1 MLSLPQRVT
10 LVHQPTD
17 GQTMTAGLPPV
28 EVVDMRHELRAG
40 NRTMFSRSLH
50 AALSATL
57 AREEQAILFL
67 NRRGNASFVLCRDCG
82 YVARCPNCEM
92 TLTYHAANTQ
102 LICHSCGHHSPQLTV
117 CPQCSGT
124 RIRYFGAGTASVA
137 EALRA
142 DFPTA
147 RVLRWDRDTTQQHG
161 AHEELL
167 EQFAAGNADILVGT
181 QMIVKGLDLPRVT
194 LVGAVLADTA
204 LGLPDYRAGERTF
217 QLLTQAAGRAGR
229 AALAGRVVFQ
239 TYQPE
244 HYAIAAA
251 SQHDYLAFYEQEIG
265 YRRLL
270 RFPPYTRLV
279 RLIFRHDSPAKAQ
292 QEAEQ
297 AATLL
302 RQRIAE
308 RGAKD
313 ADLIGPAPTFFGRV
327 DNIFSWHIL
336 LRAADPLRLLHD
348 WTLRAGS
355 TLDVDPLDIL

>member
-1 MLSLPQRVT
+1 
-10 LVHQPTD
+10 
-17 GQTMTAGLPPV
+17 
-28 EVVDMRHELRAG
+28 
-40 NRTMFSRSLH
+40 
-50 AALSATL
+50 
-57 AREEQAILFL
+57 
-67 NRRGNASFVLCRDCG
+67 
-82 YVARCPNCEM
+82 
-92 TLTYHAANTQ
+92 
-102 LICHSCGHHSPQLTV
+102 
-117 CPQCSGT
+117 
-124 RIRYFGAGTASVA
+124 
-137 EALRA
+137 
-142 DFPTA
+142 
-147 RVLRWDRDTTQQHG
+147 
-161 AHEELL
+161 
-167 EQFAAGNADILVGT
+167 
-181 QMIVKGLDLPRVT
+181 
-194 LVGAVLADTA
+194 
-204 LGLPDYRAGERTF
+204 LPDYRAGERTF